1 MMPSMP
7 NIFDIPPIDSTV
19 VFLAIALAT
28 LLGGL
33 AVYLVQQSKL
43 SKLHAEAA
51 RLEAELAVERRR
63 AVERI
68 AALEEA
74 REQLRETFGAMAS
87 EALKHN
93 SGEFLKLAQEN
104 LKRFQSQ
111 AEGSLTQ
118 REKAVENL
126 VKPIRDALEKTELQ
140 IRHMENDRKEAYG
153 SLTKHLETM
162 AASQILL
169 QGETRNLVQAL
180 RRPEVRGQW
189 GELTL
194 KRLAELAGMV
204 DRCDFYEQEQVQTD
218 SGRQRPDM
226 IVRMPDGREIIVDA
240 KTPLDAY
247 LSAIEASD
255 DETRKRELERHARK
269 VRERVRELSAKA
281 YWQQFKNAPDFVV
294 LFIPGDQFLSAA
306 LDQDR
311 SLLEDALA
319 AKVILATP
327 TSFVALLRAVAFGW
341 RQEALTENA
350 ERIREVGEDLYQRL
364 GTFADHLSKVGKSL
378 DNSVNAYNKAVGSF
392 DSRILPGARKFAEL
406 GISAKTEITDPDQVE
421 RAARAVQSTESASP
435 SEADTSDIDS
445 EPPRH

>member
-1 MMPSMP
+1 MMPAM
-7 NIFDIPPIDSTV
+7 PPIDTTDI
-19 VFLAIALAT
+19 VFALAVVLAA

-33 AVYLVQQSKL
+33 VVYLVQHRKQMDL
-43 SKLHAEAA
+43 RADAA

-63 AVERI
+63 VLERI
-68 AALEEA
+68 AALDEA
-74 REQLRETFGAMAS
+74 REQLRATFGAMAG

-104 LKRFQSQ
+104 LKAFHVH

-126 VKPIRDALEKTELQ
+126 VKPIREALEKTEVE
-140 IRHMENDRKEAYG
+140 IRRMEHERKEAYG

-162 AASQILL
+162 AESQRLL

-204 DRCDFYEQEQVQTD
+204 DRCDFYEQEQVQSD

-226 IVRMPDGREIIVDA
+226 IVRMPDGREIVVDA

-247 LSAIEASD
+247 LSAIEAGD
-255 DETRKRELERHARK
+255 DDTRKRELERHARK

-281 YWQQFKNAPDFVV
+281 YWQQFRNAPDFVV

-327 TSFVALLRAVAFGW
+327 TSLVALLRAVAFGW

-364 GTFADHLSKVGKSL
+364 GTFGEHLMRVGKSL
-378 DNSVNAYNKAVGSF
+378 DASVGAYNKAVGSF
-392 DSRILPGARKFAEL
+392 DSRILPSARKFTEL
-406 GISAKTEITDPDQVE
+406 GISAKSELTEPDQIE
-421 RAARAVQSTESASP
+421 RTARMVQS
-435 SEADTSDIDS
+435 SDAPA
-445 EPPRH
+445 PPENETPGAT

>member
-1 MMPSMP
+1 MQNAMIPAMPLV
-7 NIFDIPPIDSTV
+7 DSTV
-19 VFLAIALAT
+19 FILAITLAA

-33 AVYLVQQSKL
+33 VVFLMQHRKQTQLRS
-43 SKLHAEAA
+43 ENA
-51 RLEAELAVERRR
+51 RLDAELAGERRR
-63 AVERI
+63 AEERI
-68 AALEEA
+68 AALDEA
-74 REQLRETFGAMAS
+74 RDQLRETFGAMAS

-93 SGEFLKLAQEN
+93 SGEFLRLAQEN
-104 LKRFQSQ
+104 LKAFHVH

-126 VKPIRDALEKTELQ
+126 VKPIREALEKTESQ
-140 IRHMENDRKEAYG
+140 IRRMEHERKEAYG

-162 AASQILL
+162 AESQRLL

-218 SGRQRPDM
+218 TGRQRPDM
-226 IVRMPDGREIIVDA
+226 IVRMPDGREIVVDA

-247 LSAIEASD
+247 LNAVEAAD
-255 DETRKRELERHARK
+255 DDTRKRELERHARK

-281 YWQQFKNAPDFVV
+281 YWQQFRNAPDFVV
-294 LFIPGDQFLSAA
+294 LFIPGDQFLSVA

-350 ERIREVGEDLYQRL
+350 EQIRKLGEELYQRL
-364 GTFADHLSKVGKSL
+364 GTFADHLSRLGKSL
-378 DNSVNAYNKAVGSF
+378 DGSVSAYNKAVGSF
-392 DSRILPGARKFAEL
+392 DTRILPGARKFAEL
-406 GISAKTEITDPDQVE
+406 GIAGKDAVAELEQIE
-421 RAARAVQSTESASP
+421 RAARNVQST
-435 SEADTSDIDS
+435 ADAAELPADATPL
-445 EPPRH
+445 EH